1 MSVTVAIEG
10 LTLDEIELV
19 ENLAQRPIETL
30 MNEDAPKGRTLKA
43 LVFVIQKRTNPDVKF
58 EDIGRMN
65 LTETMEVVN
74 GLADPKA

>member
-1 MSVTVAIEG
+1 MSVTVAIDG

-19 ENLAQRPIETL
+19 ENLAGRPIETV

-43 LVFVIQKRTNPDVKF
+43 LVFVIQKRTNPEVKF
-58 EDIGRMN
+58 EDVGRMS